1 MISLRSL
8 LTLYCPGSCGDLTWT
23 CTDPRSPRPPPAR
36 GRSWSGWTPGAT
48 WPGLRSDGSQTA
60 SFTRTETNLNHELT
74 LRGLNQDLRGLNQ
87 DLRGQIQVLRGQNQ
101 VLHGQIQVLHGQ
113 NQDLHGQI
121 QVLHARSQVV
131 SLLYLI
137 LLPVYQKDHCRVI
150 LDLFSSSGN
159 CWGLAWG
166 WTSAAVFQ

>member
-1 MISLRSL
+1 MISLTSL

-48 WPGLRSDGSQTA
+48 WPGLTSDGSQTA

-87 DLRGQIQVLRGQNQ
+87 DLRGQIPV
-101 VLHGQIQVLHGQ
+101 
-113 NQDLHGQI
+113 LHGQI

-131 SLLYLI
+131 SRLYLI